1 MSENENDLPLEEF
14 VKLPTTVD
22 FQVINTRRFREYIKD
37 KPYIRLGTQLENSAV
52 VAYTNEKYIQRLLVD
67 LGSDFFSFYPKI
79 MSPLDIQSNEISGI
93 TQVLNQ
99 PFLDLSGNGVII
111 GIIDTGIDYTNKVFQ
126 FEDGSSKILSIWD
139 QSIDGER
146 SDNLYFGSTYS
157 NEQINSA
164 LQSFS
169 PLSQQEIQ
177 TVNISVLPPMQISL
191 LSNSNGQGIIISTDI
206 CFPPTIP
213 IYMNRPITF

>member
-111 GIIDTGIDYTNKVFQ
+111 GIIDTGIDYTNKVL
-126 FEDGSSKILSIWD
+126 E
-139 QSIDGER
+139 
-146 SDNLYFGSTYS
+146 
-157 NEQINSA
+157 
-164 LQSFS
+164 
-169 PLSQQEIQ
+169 
-177 TVNISVLPPMQISL
+177 
-191 LSNSNGQGIIISTDI
+191 
-206 CFPPTIP
+206 
-213 IYMNRPITF
+213 YMGPEY